1 MLTSPLCYCIVNAVE
16 RLLYVAVQ
24 QKQQRH
30 DGCGYKVYYACYSV
44 LEGLNKSYADLLFVP
59 GIGV

>member
-1 MLTSPLCYCIVNAVE
+1 VNAVE